1 MLQKMTIEY
10 MQKNP
15 IYQSFQ
21 KAVYQLDKAQ
31 NIAYALAT
39 KDESDSLTSLKVGTA
54 LTLAVIEKM
63 CLGKDP
69 KEFSKEDWN
78 EIAESVADVAILADG
93 RTYTER
99 VFVCY
104 ANYIDASIKVNS
116 NRFKENHMQEIQA
129 LSDELRSYTESF
141 EKDELKEVDYVDH
154 CLWVSFEA
162 MVKLLSAY
170 VVSGLSDEAG
180 NLIVSSTD
188 FAVNYCRLMMYQK
201 ENLLL
206 EAYLEH
212 QEELDADLEK
222 QYEAYISE
230 VEAFAKEFEILI
242 DNAFSKDFRSKLMSS
257 ANLARKAGVKEEKIL
272 NSINKIDDYFN

>member
-10 MQKNP
+10 IQKNS
-15 IYQSFQ
+15 IYQCFQ
-21 KAVYQLDKAQ
+21 RTVHQLDKAQ
-31 NIAYALAT
+31 EIAYALAT
-39 KDESDSLTSLKVGTA
+39 KDESDSLTTLKVGTA

-141 EKDELKEVDYVDH
+141 EKDEIKEVDYVDR
-154 CLWVSFEA
+154 CMWISFEA

-206 EAYLEH
+206 ETYLEH

-222 QYEAYISE
+222 QYEAYISD
-230 VEAFAKEFEILI
+230 VETSAKEFETLI
-242 DNAFSKDFRSKLMSS
+242 DNTFSKDFRCKLRSS
-257 ANLARKAGVKEEKIL
+257 TNLARKAGVKEERIL
-272 NSINKIDDYFN
+272 TSVQQIDNYFM